1 LPESKRRRGR
11 GQGTPRGAR
20 SSGARPI
27 YRPRK
32 RKTNKIYLVASA
44 VIAILV
50 IGSFAVGGLGGGG
63 HSGANTGDR
72 QGYVEGVGALQDI
85 MPTANHLSV
94 GETVKY
100 NTTPPTSGDHWTIPA
115 SCGFYP
121 GGMPD
126 EQIVH
131 NLEHGNIIVSY
142 NLTDADEIDRLSE
155 VIDGIG
161 LSNLW
166 GITRFY
172 DQIPEGQVALAT
184 WGVLDTM
191 EGVDRDRIEA
201 FFDYSGN
208 LGPEVGPC

>member
-1 LPESKRRRGR
+1 
-11 GQGTPRGAR
+11 
-20 SSGARPI
+20 
-27 YRPRK
+27 
-32 RKTNKIYLVASA
+32 VASA

-50 IGSFAVGGLGGGG
+50 IASFAIGGLGGGG
-63 HSGANTGDR
+63 RSGGNTGDR
-72 QGYVEGVGALQDI
+72 QGYVEGVGVLQDI
-85 MPTANHLSV
+85 MPTANHMSIDQ
-94 GETVKY
+94 TVEY

-115 SCGFYP
+115 RCGFYP

-142 NLTDADEIDRLSE
+142 NLTDAGEIDRLSE
-155 VIDGIG
+155 AIDSIG

-191 EGVDRDRIEA
+191 EGVDRDRIKA
-201 FFDYSGN
+201 FFEYSGN